1 MELSGDDANRWEQ
14 TSNKLRELEERV
26 ASYRETAKVINNA
39 LSELLVSLEKTQES
53 ISELSKLTYK
63 ESLRQVSGMLNA
75 DEKYTSVNPAEPQP
89 QHEAQKKSANKPKT
103 KCEKPTPV
111 PNKAQ
116 PISPRQTN
124 LLDVEGK

>member
-14 TSNKLRELEERV
+14 TSNKLREFEERV
-26 ASYRETAKVINNA
+26 ASYREKAKIINNT

-75 DEKYTSVNPAEPQP
+75 DENYTPANLAEPQP
-89 QHEAQKKSANKPKT
+89 QHEAQKEPAKRPKT
-103 KCEKPTPV
+103 KYKKPASV
-111 PNKAQ
+111 LNKAK
-116 PISPRQTN
+116 PISPKQTN